1 MVKDRVVVLHVCVCV
16 CVYTG
21 MNKVTSS
28 FSLVL
33 KGINRR
39 EESLKKHFDSEWI
52 QNKVNKYIH

>member
-1 MVKDRVVVLHVCVCV
+1 MVEGQSSWFG
-16 CVYTG
+16 CVYINRYS

-28 FSLVL
+28 FFSIVL

-52 QNKVNKYIH
+52 QNEVN